1 MTLVKQK
8 YFLHFVKIKMEK
20 ELLLNSYDKVAE
32 DIRKVVLAIVN
43 EQITKPDG
51 MHEVSRLGEEFLVK
65 FSKFK

>member
-1 MTLVKQK
+1 MG
-8 YFLHFVKIKMEK
+8 EK

-51 MHEVSRLGEEFLVK
+51 MHEVARLGEEFLAK

>member
-1 MTLVKQK
+1 MTLVKKK
-8 YFLHFVKIKMEK
+8 YLVCLVNIKMEK
-20 ELLLNSYDKVAE
+20 EILLNSYDKVAE

-51 MHEVSRLGEEFLVK
+51 MNEVVRLGEEFLVK

>member
-1 MTLVKQK
+1 MKKKYLVH
-8 YFLHFVKIKMEK
+8 LVNIKMEK

-65 FSKFK
+65 FAKFK

>member
-8 YFLHFVKIKMEK
+8 YLVHLVYIKMEK

-51 MHEVSRLGEEFLVK
+51 MHEVARLGEEFLVK
-65 FSKFK
+65 FAKFK